1 MVNTRIFRKIDP
13 LLYVI
18 FFAVIIIAV
27 SNALVNHQLI
37 NNNHAITIEQLSTTN
52 PSLKALTRL
61 EQLVSRSRVYT
72 AQIIFQPGNPGDR
85 ERLQEMDNVTYI
97 EIRGGLS
104 SLAWH
109 WEETQDRQKLQKTL
123 TACDQLVIYHA
134 AVLRML
140 PDPRAHNRTGK
151 LHTAMDLY
159 TNKIAPLT
167 EEVQTKLYE
176 LLDSRRSRASAMQ
189 TEMLDSYNK
198 LLATAFYIALLLI
211 ITVLLCAFV
220 ISHSFIE
227 PVLRVGSLIRK
238 MGRGEHPEL
247 NMPVPKNAVGEMM
260 MALRSLISSSKQTA
274 RFAEAIGE
282 GHFDQPYDP
291 LSDKDVQGHAL
302 IRMRDRLKQ
311 ASEDLN
317 EKARQLEL
325 SNQYKSAFMANMSHE
340 LRTPLNSILILA
352 RVLSENR
359 SGNLHEK
366 QIEQARIIYRS
377 GNDLLAQ
384 INDILDL
391 SKIDAGKVRFEYEN
405 VELRILAGEV
415 FLLFKDL
422 ADEKG
427 IEFNVELE
435 EDTLTVVNDRLRLTQ
450 VINNLLSNAFKFTP
464 SGGEVT
470 LSIARQSGG
479 VGHDGGNQVA
489 ISVADNG
496 IGIATGKQQLV
507 FEAFQQADG
516 STSRRYGGTG
526 LGLAI
531 CRELTTLMGGTIEL
545 TSEEGKG
552 SRFTV
557 FIPCEPVNVPV

>member
-1 MVNTRIFRKIDP
+1 
-13 LLYVI
+13 
-18 FFAVIIIAV
+18 
-27 SNALVNHQLI
+27 
-37 NNNHAITIEQLSTTN
+37 
-52 PSLKALTRL
+52 
-61 EQLVSRSRVYT
+61 
-72 AQIIFQPGNPGDR
+72 
-85 ERLQEMDNVTYI
+85 
-97 EIRGGLS
+97 
-104 SLAWH
+104 
-109 WEETQDRQKLQKTL
+109 
-123 TACDQLVIYHA
+123 
-134 AVLRML
+134 
-140 PDPRAHNRTGK
+140 
-151 LHTAMDLY
+151 MDLY
-159 TNKIAPLT
+159 TNKISPLT
-167 EEVQTKLYE
+167 EEVQAKLNE
-176 LLDSRRSRASAMQ
+176 LLDSRRTQASVMQ
-189 TEMLDSYNK
+189 TDMLDSYNK

-211 ITVLLCAFV
+211 ITVLLCAFI

-247 NMPVPKNAVGEMM
+247 NLPVPKNAVGDMM
-260 MALRSLISSSKQTA
+260 LALRSLISSSKQTA
-274 RFAEAIGE
+274 CFAEAIGE

-311 ASEDLN
+311 ASDDLN

-359 SGNLHEK
+359 SGNLNEK

-391 SKIDAGKVRFEYEN
+391 SKIEAGKVRFEFEN
-405 VELRILAGEV
+405 LELRTLAGEV

-427 IEFNVELE
+427 IDFNVEME
-435 EDTLTVVNDRLRLTQ
+435 EETLTVVNDRLRLTQ

-464 SGGEVT
+464 PGGKVT
-470 LSIARQSGG
+470 LSIARNISDGHSGSG
-479 VGHDGGNQVA
+479 DQMAV
-489 ISVADNG
+489 SVIDTG
-496 IGIATGKQQLV
+496 IGIAAEKQRLV
-507 FEAFQQADG
+507 FEAFEQADG
-516 STSRRYGGTG
+516 STSRKFGGTG

-531 CRELTTLMGGTIEL
+531 CRELAELMGGTIEL
-545 TSEEGKG
+545 RSEEGRG

-557 FIPCEPVNVPV
+557 FIPCEPAMVPM